1 MDETFVKTENR
12 LFRGQQ
18 LPAEMGRIQSTI
30 RNRIASVDD
39 DSLLEADA
47 DAWAADLLT
56 EFRLDPP
63 TVDVDSLALHPGGRV
78 EVDCTNAAGISFGA
92 TEFGNVI
99 RPGYELEVQVPVTGD
114 AYLLATQAPG
124 APPIPGG
131 IRDQTIVCE
140 WNWPDV
146 KGGAAFDAE
155 VAVYKT
161 ELGAGAEVIHLAVEG
176 ANAGIPR
183 FVIKEIDERRS
194 SILAQR
200 DFLGALSIPVVTD
213 DEEPREFTAPPPI
226 EPRPSPARE
235 VQAACAEPPERELG
249 PQLDEFYDDI
259 LRIIRAVGRGIE
271 RSAGTFADAGENALR
286 DQMLVTLNT
295 HYRGATYAEAF
306 NGEGKTDI
314 LIRVYD
320 RNAFIGECKWWS
332 GPKAMGEAFDQL
344 IGYTTWQDSRVA
356 LVFYVP
362 TQDMS
367 ATIETAKSTLAERD
381 EFIEWIEP
389 ASELEARCRI
399 RWPEDPE
406 RVATLAAVF
415 VHLPQS

>member
-1 MDETFVKTENR
+1 MDETFVKTTNR
-12 LFRGQQ
+12 LFNGQQ
-18 LPAEMGRIQSTI
+18 LPTEMGRIQSTI
-30 RNRIASVDD
+30 RSRVAAVDGET
-39 DSLLEADA
+39 LLETDA
-47 DAWAADLLT
+47 DAWAEGMAA
-56 EFRLDPP
+56 EFHLEPP
-63 TVDVDSLALHPGGRV
+63 TVDLDAARLHPGGRV
-78 EVDCTNAAGISFGA
+78 DVDCTNAAGITFGA
-92 TEFGNVI
+92 TEFGSVI
-99 RPGYELEVQVPVTGD
+99 REGYELEVQIPVTGD
-114 AYLLATQAPG
+114 AYLLATQALG

-131 IRDQTIVCE
+131 IRGQTIVCE

-146 KGGAAFDAE
+146 KGGTAFDAE
-155 VAVYKT
+155 VATYKN
-161 ELGAGAEVIHLAVEG
+161 ELRTGTEVISRAVED

-183 FVIKEIDERRS
+183 FVAKEIEARRN

-200 DFLGALSIPVVTD
+200 DFLGALSIPVVID
-213 DEEPREFTAPPPI
+213 DEEPRKFAAPPPV
-226 EPRPSPARE
+226 EPRVTPARDIE
-235 VQAACAEPPERELG
+235 LAGPEPPEREIG

-271 RSAGTFADAGENALR
+271 RSPGTFAEAGENALR
-286 DQMLVTLNT
+286 DHMLVTLNT

-306 NGEGKTDI
+306 NGAGKTDI

-332 GPKAMGEAFDQL
+332 GAKAMGEAFDQL
-344 IGYTTWQDSRVA
+344 VGYTTWQDSRVA
-356 LVFYVP
+356 LIFYVP

-381 EFIEWIEP
+381 EFIDWIEP